1 MEKCRNIC
9 NFVSRAYLTC
19 WEGFDLKSLRCT
31 AFIITVEL
39 YQSEHTTRLDGHLF
53 ECWCQSLA
61 GSTPVCVG
69 VGNVVSVEKEDEWVR
84 KLFDTSKV
92 EGGQKNQK

>member
-19 WEGFDLKSLRCT
+19 WEGLDLKSLRCT
-31 AFIITVEL
+31 AFIITVKL

-69 VGNVVSVEKEDEWVR
+69 VENENVGSEEKKDEWVR
-84 KLFDTSKV
+84 ELCDTSKV
-92 EGGQKNQK
+92 ET